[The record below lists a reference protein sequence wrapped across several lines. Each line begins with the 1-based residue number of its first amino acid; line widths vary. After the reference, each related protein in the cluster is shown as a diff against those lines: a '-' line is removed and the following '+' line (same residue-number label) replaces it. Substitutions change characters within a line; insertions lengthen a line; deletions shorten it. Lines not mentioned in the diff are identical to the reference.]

1 MLIIILLLIDNNND
15 DDDDD
20 DDDDGEKIVTFVI
33 IKIATFMR
41 AIHIT
46 TLVVIYIILEIWIAS
61 NIIQPKGNIVG
72 LINLIKHRR

>member
-1 MLIIILLLIDNNND
+1 MLIIILLLIDNNNN
-15 DDDDD
+15 DDDD

-61 NIIQPKGNIVG
+61 NIIQPKGNVVG
-72 LINLIKHRR
+72 LINLIKYSR